1 MNKYL
6 RACVL
11 AALML
16 PVFVVLSIVATML
29 LFPFWSWLESFSGIE
44 SVGHSGPADWC
55 YLFVFVLLLVVLA
68 AASIL
73 RDLRRAGQQNRTG

>member
-16 PVFVVLSIVATML
+16 PLFVVLSIVATML

-44 SVGHSGPADWC
+44 SVGHSGPATWC
-55 YLFVFVLLLVVLA
+55 YLFVLTVLLIAPA
-68 AASIL
+68 AAAVVRTRVR
-73 RDLRRAGQQNRTG
+73 RDQERAA